1 MSRYWR
7 QIPSIVTDT
16 TSLLVITTSRAL
28 VNIYL
33 GYAILI
39 LFVIVQKKSKFAS
52 SHHPC
57 ELFNAI
63 ILSPDIIL
71 HPNLPWS

>member
-7 QIPSIVTDT
+7 QSPSIATDT

-39 LFVIVQKKSKFAS
+39 LFVILQKKYQN
-52 SHHPC
+52 
-57 ELFNAI
+57 L
-63 ILSPDIIL
+63 L
-71 HPNLPWS
+71 HPTILVNYSMQSFFRQI